1 MSWSRLQYLLA
12 RMKARIGWGLCM
24 DKLGCST
31 KQQEP
36 RQWVGHSRLGQST
49 RQHVQNL
56 GLGMGL
62 VGELG
67 LLPCYA
73 AAPTIECENQQT
85 VGRLG
90 WARLQHLLAYIW
102 VGPDGRPD
110 YSRL

>member
-1 MSWSRLQYLLA
+1 
-12 RMKARIGWGLCM
+12 M

-73 AAPTIECENQQT
+73 AAPTIECENQRCGQT
-85 VGRLG
+85 GLGKAAALVGIHMG
-90 WARLQHLLAYIW
+90 WA
-102 VGPDGRPD
+102 
-110 YSRL
+110 